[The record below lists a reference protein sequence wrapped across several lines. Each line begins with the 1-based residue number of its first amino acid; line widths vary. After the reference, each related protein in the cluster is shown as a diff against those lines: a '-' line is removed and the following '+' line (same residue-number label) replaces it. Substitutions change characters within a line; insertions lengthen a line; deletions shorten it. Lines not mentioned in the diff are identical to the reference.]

1 VEVKVSKPSLK
12 QRAVRVAA
20 ASGIAFI
27 AIAPTAAFA
36 AGYPGGD
43 PGTTPSDPGA
53 EVKAN
58 TATKSASLPFTG
70 GDVTGLAAIGA
81 GAVLAGAVI
90 VRQTRRH
97 KAMA

>member
-1 VEVKVSKPSLK
+1 MSKPSFK

-36 AGYPGGD
+36 AGGYPD
-43 PGTTPSDPGA
+43 PGNPSDPSDPGA
-53 EVKAN
+53 QVKAN
-58 TATKSASLPFTG
+58 TATKAASLPFTG